1 MKRLRPTLP
10 RGRARASLRVRGVAT
25 PFAVLAMLSTA
36 GLAHAAPPASGTG
49 AHETP
54 PASAPPPAI
63 VEIDHSGDAPSE
75 RAPQGRE
82 DTPSEPPPAASSA
95 MTEAAAQAPGTPSE
109 TPPSEPQPSEP
120 AAPAGAPEETS
131 FEGED
136 DLEALDDLGDLLST
150 EIVQTASR
158 SAEDAATAPATLT
171 VVSAEQMRLLG
182 ITTIAEAIN
191 FFGLGITVQPDG
203 GQDGSVATTG
213 RGVAVPGDGG
223 NHLLVLL
230 NGHALN
236 DPWGGWVYIDD
247 LSGIPIE
254 IVDRIEI
261 LNGPGSVLYGTS
273 AMYGVVNVVTK
284 DAEAQKGLGASLQG
298 HLAWPGDR
306 DNDVVSPTRGHR
318 FGWGSRGR
326 LGFAHPFA
334 VGDKN
339 GEFFVQVQRVDAR
352 RPTHTF
358 GPQTPDWD
366 PGSNTYPNGD
376 WGGIGAPRRAVTGGV
391 LGFRLG
397 AWAVDAKGSFWRR
410 SHLFDYQ
417 SDFADP
423 KNREYYG
430 DARLDVRHTYTPKA
444 GMKLRSRLYGDYMKY
459 LGSWNYTDPDYC
471 AGVVGRCDSYQATNM
486 GQYGLEEVFE
496 ADWFV
501 DGKVVST
508 FGGDVRGRTVND
520 YGAYAEY
527 DTGREPNGKY
537 LDYTRSTAAG
547 ALFVQQRFSPVRWF
561 GLNAGLRLDLDQLF
575 GAHLSPRAVTTFQ
588 PVDGTVFKLMYSE
601 AFRAPLIGE
610 LRFSDPVSHVSA
622 TSLGGLKPE
631 LTRAGEFAFEQRL
644 PKGIGSVRAGAYV
657 TWFLDLVGERSLTDD
672 EFAAAIADGRLS
684 ADADPEFTTTYANI
698 GRMFTYGGYVGA
710 ELQTPDRKFRF
721 GTNVQGGESTL
732 VRRIDGERTESAV
745 PIAPQVVANSTAML
759 VWGGAIPN
767 FALGVY
773 YHSPRRAAEDV
784 NGDFVDV
791 AARRAGHHVQGRFSL
806 TGEIPNTG
814 LWWGAWVDYS
824 LGRRGPYM
832 IGQLNYSDGM
842 AFRGELTPLD
852 RLTIWAGLTW
862 QFDVVGAA
870 QRAKDSN

>member
-1 MKRLRPTLP
+1 LP
-10 RGRARASLRVRGVAT
+10 PGVVEVDHSRTGDPGRAGRSSPPT
-25 PFAVLAMLSTA
+25 PSPPPEA
-36 GLAHAAPPASGTG
+36 AAPPPQATEGTRATSGPTNDATASPS
-49 AHETP
+49 TP
-54 PASAPPPAI
+54 DPSA
-63 VEIDHSGDAPSE
+63 EPS
-75 RAPQGRE
+75 RTS
-82 DTPSEPPPAASSA
+82 D
-95 MTEAAAQAPGTPSE
+95 
-109 TPPSEPQPSEP
+109 
-120 AAPAGAPEETS
+120 AAPTDDTS
-131 FEGED
+131 FGSD
-136 DLEALDDLGDLLST
+136 DELEAIDDLGGLLDA
-150 EIVQTASR
+150 EIVQSASR
-158 SAEDAATAPATLT
+158 SAEDATTAPATLT

-203 GQDGSVATTG
+203 GHEGSTATTG
-213 RGVAVPGDGG
+213 RGVAVVGDGG

-247 LSGIPIE
+247 LAGIPIE
-254 IVDRIEI
+254 VVDRIEI

-298 HLAWPGDR
+298 QVGWPGDR

-318 FGWGSRGR
+318 MGWGSRGR
-326 LGFAHPFA
+326 LGFSHPFA
-334 VGDKN
+334 LGDRD
-339 GEFFVQVQRVDAR
+339 GEVFVQVHRIDAR

-366 PGSNTYPNGD
+366 PGPIAYPNGA
-376 WGGIGAPRRAVTGGV
+376 WGGIGSARREVTGGV

-397 AWAVDAKGSFWRR
+397 GWAVDLKSGFWRR
-410 SHLFDYQ
+410 GHLFDYQ

-430 DARLDVRHTYTPKA
+430 DVRVDVRHTFTPKP
-444 GMKLRSRLYGDYMKY
+444 GMQLRSRLYGDYVKY
-459 LGSWNYTDPDYC
+459 RGSWNYTDPDFC
-471 AGVVGRCDSYQATNM
+471 PGISGRCESYELTHM

-520 YGAYAEY
+520 YGAYAEH
-527 DTGREPNGKY
+527 DTGREPAGKY
-537 LDYTRSTAAG
+537 LDYTRTTAAG
-547 ALFVQQRFSPVRWF
+547 ALFVQQRFNPVRWF
-561 GLNAGLRLDLDQLF
+561 GLNAGVRLDLDQLF

-610 LRFSDPVSHVSA
+610 LLFADPVYHVSA
-622 TSLGGLKPE
+622 QSLGGLKPE
-631 LTRAGEFAFEQRL
+631 ITRSGEFALEQRL

-657 TWFLDLVGERSLTDD
+657 AWFLDLVGERPLTDM
-672 EFAAAIADGRLS
+672 EFADAVADGRLS
-684 ADADPEFTTTYANI
+684 PDAEQTYAVTYGNI
-698 GRMFTYGGYVGA
+698 GRMLTYGGYLGA

-721 GTNVQGGESTL
+721 GTNLQGGESTL
-732 VRRIDGERTESAV
+732 VRRVEGERLESAV

-767 FALGVY
+767 AALGVY
-773 YHSPRRAAEDV
+773 YHSPRRATEDV
-784 NGDFVDV
+784 NGDFVDTSP
-791 AARRAGHHVQGRFSL
+791 RRAGHHVQGRFSL

-832 IGQLNYSDGM
+832 VGQLNYSDGM

-862 QFDVVGAA
+862 QFDIVGAA
-870 QRAKDSN
+870 ARQREQAK